1 MEFRILGPL
10 QVIDDGRLLEIP
22 ANGKRA
28 TVMAA
33 LLVHGNQVVP
43 ADRLITWLWGED
55 PGEAAAATLRAHI
68 WRLRGALA
76 TPGREPD
83 LLLTRRGGYE
93 LQFPPDALDAH
104 RFTQLARA
112 GRASLASDPTS
123 GASSLR
129 EALSLWRGR
138 ALEGFADQ
146 PFARAESL
154 RLEDERL
161 SAIEDLMEAEL
172 AIGPSDTAITGE
184 LRSLVDKHPTRER
197 LNAQL
202 MRALYGAGRQADA
215 LQVYRDLRTRL
226 VDELGIEPSLRL
238 RQLERAVLRQDVDAL
253 PDWVQSPPR
262 GPQHQVAPRTEHPHD
277 PPLRWR
283 TPFVGRE
290 VERAE
295 LRSLIERTLAGQGG
309 LVMIGGEPGVGK
321 SRLSQEI
328 AAEARG
334 RCTIRV
340 GHCYEKDLDLP
351 YMPWVEMLESLV
363 RELAPQ
369 ALREALGEEAPEFAR
384 LVPQVRHILPDIPPP
399 LELPPDQQR
408 RYTFNCLR
416 EYVTRAS
423 GAHPRLFIL
432 EDLHWADESTLR
444 LLEHLAQ
451 RLGEIPCLVIGTYR
465 DAPVDISPRLADA
478 LSTLVRHRQARLMSI
493 SRHSEQ
499 EVETMLRGLSGHMP
513 PAEVTAALYAETDGN
528 AFFVEEV
535 YRHLA
540 ETGRLLDAAGRFRT
554 EIRLKELEVPANVR
568 LVVGQRIDR
577 LGAASQRVLTMGAVI
592 GRYFDLE
599 LLVAVAEMDGE
610 ALLDALDEA
619 ERSSVL
625 TTQPS
630 ETREHYWFAHELIR
644 QTLLSRL
651 SSARRH
657 RHHLRV
663 AEALE
668 RIHGNE
674 LQLHAVDI
682 AHHLVEAGD
691 AADPLMTARF
701 LTLAGERALAVGAFE
716 EALRRLTQALTI
728 LPTQQLR
735 ARADLLLGIG
745 LAHRGL
751 GQWSETHTTWSEAL
765 AALQASGDDEA
776 VARLCY
782 EYAYHL
788 GWAYRVPE
796 ALMMAEQGLAAIAG
810 GVGPLRPRLLAISG
824 ILLAMSSRLGEA
836 ASRIEEATKLTA
848 GGDVDTSLLGEVGF
862 AAEFYCYCTMQL
874 RQATEPGRRAA
885 TALRQAASPW
895 HLASALSFL
904 HTAEVFQGRFLEAEE
919 IEHELYAL
927 ADRVGHTGAAATG
940 RRSQFAR
947 LAAQHAD
954 LTELDGVRSVHAETA
969 LTMGSGW
976 LASACTL
983 GGMVE
988 LWRGDW
994 ESARA
999 QLEEAS
1005 RCTVPPV
1012 RYGIYH
1018 GHLAVLLALW
1028 GMREQA
1034 LAVLDEVRDVLP
1046 RPGMPTAAGSW
1057 TLAIAAG
1064 EVAGLLDE
1072 AGWARDVYPLVV
1084 EALASGT
1091 IMRQYDGA
1099 LIHRAAGMCA
1109 AAADLRDEADAHF
1122 RTALLQAKEL
1132 PHLMERPHVQHFY
1145 ARFLV
1150 EGAATGDLERAH
1162 ILLDE
1167 AIAGYR
1173 GIGMPR
1179 HVKMAEQLRQ
1189 RSLPG
1194 EER

>member
-33 LLVHGNQVVP
+33 LLVNGNQVVP

-76 TPGREPD
+76 IPGRHAD
-83 LLLTRRGGYE
+83 LLLTRSGGYE

-112 GRASLASDPTS
+112 GRASLRSDPTS
-123 GASSLR
+123 AASTLR

-172 AIGPSDTAITGE
+172 ALGPSDTAITGE
-184 LRSLVDKHPTRER
+184 LQSLVEQHPTRER

-226 VDELGIEPSLRL
+226 VDELGIEPSPRL
-238 RQLERAVLRQDVDAL
+238 RQLERAVLRQDVDAF
-253 PDWVQSPPR
+253 PDWVQGRSPER
-262 GPQHQVAPRTEHPHD
+262 QHRVEPRTKD
-277 PPLRWR
+277 PDDLPRHWS

-295 LRSLIERTLAGQGG
+295 LRNLVERTLAGEGA

-340 GHCYEKDLDLP
+340 GHCYEKNLDLP
-351 YMPWVEMLESLV
+351 YMPWVEMLEGLV
-363 RELAPQ
+363 RELAPE
-369 ALREALGEEAPEFAR
+369 ALREALGEEAPELAR

-423 GAHPRLFIL
+423 RAHPRLFIL

-451 RLGEIPCLVIGTYR
+451 RLAEIPCLVIGTYR
-465 DAPVDISPRLADA
+465 DVPVDISPRLADA
-478 LSTLVRHRQARLMSI
+478 LSTLVRHRQARLMSLP
-493 SRHSEQ
+493 RHSEQ

-513 PAEVTAALYAETDGN
+513 PPEVTAALYAETDGN

-535 YRHLA
+535 YRHLT
-540 ETGRLLDAAGRFRT
+540 ETGRLLDASGRFRT
-554 EIRLKELEVPANVR
+554 DIRLKELEVPANVR

-592 GRYFDLE
+592 GRHFDLE
-599 LLVAVAEMDGE
+599 LLEAVVEMDGE

-625 TTQPS
+625 TSQPS
-630 ETREHYWFAHELIR
+630 GSREQYWFAHELIR

-674 LQLHAVDI
+674 LEPHAVDI

-701 LTLAGERALAVGAFE
+701 LTLAGERALAAGAFE
-716 EALRRLTQALTI
+716 EALRRLTQGLSI
-728 LPTQQLR
+728 LPSQQLR

-751 GQWSETHTTWSEAL
+751 GQWTETHTIWSEAL

-796 ALMMAEQGLAAIAG
+796 ALMMADRGLAAIAD

-836 ASRIEEATKLTA
+836 ASRIEQATELTA
-848 GGDVDTSLLGEVGF
+848 GGDIDTSLLGEVGF
-862 AAEFYCYCTMQL
+862 AAEFYFYCTMQL

-919 IEHELYAL
+919 IERELYAL

-947 LAAQHAD
+947 IAAQHAD

-969 LTMGSGW
+969 LAMGSGW

-1005 RCTVPPV
+1005 RSTVPAV

-1072 AGWARDVYPLVV
+1072 AGWAREVYPLVV
-1084 EALASGT
+1084 EALATGT

-1099 LIHRAAGMCA
+1099 LLHRAAGMCA
-1109 AAADLRDEADAHF
+1109 AAANLRDYADAHF
-1122 RTALLQAKEL
+1122 RTALIQAEEL
-1132 PHLMERPHVQHFY
+1132 PHLMERPHVRHFY
-1145 ARFLV
+1145 AGFLV
-1150 EGAATGDLERAH
+1150 KRAASGDLERAH

-1179 HVKMAEQLRQ
+1179 HVTMAEQLRQ
-1189 RSLPG
+1189 RSMPG
-1194 EER
+1194 EAR

>member
-1 MEFRILGPL
+1 
-10 QVIDDGRLLEIP
+10 
-22 ANGKRA
+22 
-28 TVMAA
+28 MAV

-76 TPGREPD
+76 TPGRETD

-93 LQFPPDALDAH
+93 LKFPPDALDAH

-112 GRASLASDPTS
+112 GRASLPSDPTS
-123 GASSLR
+123 GASILR

-172 AIGPSDTAITGE
+172 ALGPSDTAITGE
-184 LRSLVDKHPTRER
+184 LQSLVEQHPTRER

-215 LQVYRDLRTRL
+215 LQVYRDLRSRL
-226 VDELGIEPSLRL
+226 VDELGIEPSLHL
-238 RQLERAVLRQDVDAL
+238 RQLERAVLRQDVDAF
-253 PDWVQSPPR
+253 PVWVQGRSPER
-262 GPQHQVAPRTEHPHD
+262 QHRVAPRTKD
-277 PPLRWR
+277 PDDLPLRWS

-295 LRSLIERTLAGQGG
+295 LRNLVERTLAGQGG

-340 GHCYEKDLDLP
+340 GHCYEKNLDLP
-351 YMPWVEMLESLV
+351 YMPWVEMIEGLV

-369 ALREALGEEAPEFAR
+369 ALREALGEEAPELAR

-423 GAHPRLFIL
+423 RAHPRLFIL

-451 RLGEIPCLVIGTYR
+451 RLAEIPCLVIGTYR
-465 DAPVDISPRLADA
+465 DVPVDISPRLTDA

-513 PAEVTAALYAETDGN
+513 PPEVTADLYAETDGN

-535 YRHLA
+535 YRHLT
-540 ETGRLLDAAGRFRT
+540 ETGRLLDTSGRFRT
-554 EIRLKELEVPANVR
+554 DIRLKELEVPANVR

-592 GRYFDLE
+592 GRHFDLE
-599 LLVAVAEMDGE
+599 LLEAVVEMEGE

-625 TTQPS
+625 TSQPS
-630 ETREHYWFAHELIR
+630 GTREQYWFAHELIR

-651 SSARRH
+651 SPARRH

-674 LQLHAVDI
+674 LELHAVDI

-701 LTLAGERALAVGAFE
+701 LTLAGERALAAGAFE
-716 EALRRLTQALTI
+716 EALRRLTQGLSI
-728 LPTQQLR
+728 LPSHQLR

-751 GQWSETHTTWSEAL
+751 GQWTETHTTWSEAL
-765 AALQASGDDEA
+765 AALQALGDDDA
-776 VARLCY
+776 VAGLCY

-788 GWAYRVPE
+788 GWAYRVPD
-796 ALMMAEQGLAAIAG
+796 ALLMAERGLAAIADRA
-810 GVGPLRPRLLAISG
+810 GPLRPRLLAISG
-824 ILLAMSSRLGEA
+824 IVLAMSSRLGEA
-836 ASRIEEATKLTA
+836 GMRVEEAEHLIA
-848 GGDVDTSLLGEVGF
+848 GGGRVDAALAGEVGF
-862 AAEFYCYCTMQL
+862 ATLFHRYCTMQL

-885 TALRQAASPW
+885 TSLRQAGAPW
-895 HLASALSFL
+895 HLASVLSFL
-904 HTAEVFQGRFLEAEE
+904 HTAEVFQGRFLDAEE
-919 IEHELYAL
+919 IERELYPL
-927 ADRVGHTGAAATG
+927 ADRVGHTGAAVTT

-954 LTELDGVRSVHAETA
+954 LTELDGACTAHAETA

-983 GGMVE
+983 RGMVD

-994 ESARA
+994 QSARE
-999 QLEEAS
+999 QLEQAS
-1005 RCTVPPV
+1005 ECTVPPV
-1012 RYGIYH
+1012 RFGIYH
-1018 GHLAVLLALW
+1018 GHLAVLLALC

-1034 LAVLDEVRDVLP
+1034 LAVVDEVRDVLP
-1046 RPGMPTAAGSW
+1046 RPGTATPVGSW
-1057 TLAIAAG
+1057 TLAVAAG

-1072 AGWARDVYPLVV
+1072 AGWAREFYPLVV

-1099 LIHRAAGMCA
+1099 LFHRAAGMCA
-1109 AAADLRDEADAHF
+1109 AAADLSDQADAHF
-1122 RTALLQAKEL
+1122 RTALLQAEEL

-1145 ARFLV
+1145 ARFLI
-1150 EGAATGDLERAH
+1150 ERAASGDLERAH
-1162 ILLDE
+1162 VLLDSASAE
-1167 AIAGYR
+1167 YR

-1179 HVKMAEQLRQ
+1179 HLKMAEQLRQ
-1189 RSLPG
+1189 RSMPG
-1194 EER
+1194 EAR